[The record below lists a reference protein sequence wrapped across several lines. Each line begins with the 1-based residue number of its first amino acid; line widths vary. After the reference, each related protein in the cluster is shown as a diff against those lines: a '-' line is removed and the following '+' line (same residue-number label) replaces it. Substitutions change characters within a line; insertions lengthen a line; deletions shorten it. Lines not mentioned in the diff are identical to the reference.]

1 MNELKILTMNKI
13 IICSYKLVGWNDKT
27 TSFIQSKTKLDL
39 QEVTHPYP
47 TALSKQS
54 EQTSGSTILLNV
66 SSVGEI
72 ESTRPLTSFSIPET
86 KIINTNNSYFNYNNN
101 RSHLIDY
108 NSAHNCEYNSIKCS
122 LFNNK
127 GYVVYSALGSFYIPM
142 FVMIFFYWR
151 IYLVASRTSRALK
164 RGYKTTKCNGSHE
177 ERLTLRIHRG
187 YLVDEIQTCG
197 HTSQSTYSSTHCNDS
212 NTLNTTTFTS
222 STSTKSR
229 STPTLKQQSQI
240 DSQNSDQKQSTSK
253 GKSGNAQEGTKQT
266 GSGTSVTVGNVGG
279 KRQMPITLYRSSRLT
294 ANLSPNTIEQNG
306 GNRRMSPS
314 GQSTLSLPSSSSPGS
329 SREGSARSG
338 KLAITRFSK
347 RTSKYQAKR
356 FHAETKAAKTVG
368 IIVGGFILCWF
379 VINLRVKPYL
389 SRR

>member
-1 MNELKILTMNKI
+1 M
-13 IICSYKLVGWNDKT
+13 VGWNDKT

-39 QEVTHPYP
+39 EGVTHPYP

-72 ESTRPLTSFSIPET
+72 ESTRPLTSLSIPET
-86 KIINTNNSYFNYNNN
+86 KIINNNNNNGNNNNNNNSYFNYNNN

-164 RGYKTTKCNGSHE
+164 RGYKTTKCNGSHD

-187 YLVDEIQTCG
+187 YLVDEIQTYG
-197 HTSQSTYSSTHCNDS
+197 QTSQPTYLSTHCNNS

-222 STSTKSR
+222 STSPKPR
-229 STPTLKQQSQI
+229 STSAHKQQI

-253 GKSGNAQEGTKQT
+253 EKSCNVQEGTKQT
-266 GSGTSVTVGNVGG
+266 GSGTSAAVGNVGG

-314 GQSTLSLPSSSSPGS
+314 SQSTLSLPSSSSPGS

-338 KLAITRFSK
+338 KLAMTRFSK

-379 VINLRVKPYL
+379 VIKL
-389 SRR
+389 

>member
-1 MNELKILTMNKI
+1 
-13 IICSYKLVGWNDKT
+13 LVGWNDKT

-86 KIINTNNSYFNYNNN
+86 KIINYNNNKGNNNNNNSYFNYNNN

-108 NSAHNCEYNSIKCS
+108 NNAHNCEYNSIKCS

-164 RGYKTTKCNGSHE
+164 RGYKTTKCNGSHD

-197 HTSQSTYSSTHCNDS
+197 QTSQSTYLSTHCNNS

-222 STSTKSR
+222 SASPKSR
-229 STPTLKQQSQI
+229 STATLKQQSQI

-266 GSGTSVTVGNVGG
+266 GSGTSAAVG

-294 ANLSPNTIEQNG
+294 ANLSPNTIQQNG

-314 GQSTLSLPSSSSPGS
+314 SQSTLSLPSSSSPGS

-338 KLAITRFSK
+338 KLAMTRFSK

-379 VINLRVKPYL
+379 VIKL
-389 SRR
+389 